1 MSYQN
6 GVLSEGALRVWRYQR
21 VVWWFFFVNLVLA
34 LVTTWSIAT
43 PLGKVADHSLESQ
56 RITQGFDLF
65 SFLELAGNPDVG
77 LWSHTTGPLYPS
89 IPFLFFALLIT
100 GGALEA
106 YHANRKLTTAE
117 FFHGC
122 GLYFWRFARL
132 LIFLF
137 IVLIPVALVG
147 YWIDSWSSTLSHDS
161 PSEKLGFWVELVG
174 MLFVLFVLMA
184 IRLWFDMAQ
193 VRSVAESEPK
203 MRRNL
208 ARAFRLTFGNFFSLF
223 SVYFSISFLAW
234 LVLAG
239 MLWFWP
245 KISGDRFGLTF
256 LKFEVVLLFWTATR
270 FWQRAS
276 ETVWYERW
284 SAAHPP
290 VIFVPEPVAPMP
302 VMAPFPSAPSET

>member
-21 VVWWFFFVNLVLA
+21 VVWWFFFVNLVL
-34 LVTTWSIAT
+34 SFIAAVPMSG
-43 PLGKVADHSLESQ
+43 PLGAVADHSLESQ
-56 RITQGFDLF
+56 RLSQGFDLF
-65 SFLELAGNPDVG
+65 SFVELAGNPDVG
-77 LWSHTTGPLYPS
+77 FWSKTTS
-89 IPFLFFALLIT
+89 PFFISVIFFFFALLIT

-106 YHANRKLTTAE
+106 YHANRKLNTTE
-117 FFHGC
+117 YFHAC
-122 GLYFWRFARL
+122 GLYFWRLVRL
-132 LIFLF
+132 LFFLLVLLLP
-137 IVLIPVALVG
+137 IVGAG

-161 PSEKLGFWVELVG
+161 PSEKLGFWVEFIG
-174 MLFVLFVLMA
+174 MLFLLLLLMV

-193 VRSVAESEPK
+193 VRSVAESEPV

-208 ARAFRLTFGNFFSLF
+208 ARTFRLTFGNFFSLF

-239 MLWFWP
+239 VLWFWP
-245 KISGDRFGLTF
+245 RMPGQHSGLVF
-256 LKFEVVLLFWTATR
+256 LKFEIVLLFWTATR

-284 SAAHPP
+284 LAARPP
-290 VIFVPEPVAPMP
+290 VVLAPEPVAPVP